1 MFLKPLKPI
10 VARIVSNLPSYTRQT
25 TEFLRP
31 IIEKRLTKMEELG
44 KTWDDAPNDMIMWL
58 MSEAK
63 GVERSLEGLTR
74 RMLLVN
80 FASIHTTSSAFTQV
94 LYRLLDN
101 PEYIE
106 PLRREVEAIVAEDG
120 WTKAAMDKMYK
131 IDSFIRETQRIDV
144 GGILGVTRR
153 TVRPFTFSN
162 GVTIPAGTLVS
173 LPLRAVHRDGE
184 TYPNPEE
191 FDGFRF
197 SKLREQESDA
207 TVAKHQAISTSP
219 EYLAFGLGR
228 HQCPGRFLAT
238 IQMKALLAHIIVT
251 YDVKFEEGK
260 GVPCERHVGV
270 FRFPGSAN
278 VLFRKRQ
285 K

>member
-1 MFLKPLKPI
+1 M
-10 VARIVSNLPSYTRQT
+10 Q
-25 TEFLRP
+25 
-31 IIEKRLTKMEELG
+31 
-44 KTWDDAPNDMIMWL
+44 
-58 MSEAK
+58 
-63 GVERSLEGLTR
+63 
-74 RMLLVN
+74 
-80 FASIHTTSSAFTQV
+80 AFTQV

-144 GGILGVTRR
+144 GGICLSAPSVAPQLLMLARKVGVTRR

-207 TVAKHQAISTSP
+207 TVAKHQTISTSL

-228 HQCPGRFLAT
+228 HQW
-238 IQMKALLAHIIVT
+238 
-251 YDVKFEEGK
+251 
-260 GVPCERHVGV
+260 
-270 FRFPGSAN
+270 
-278 VLFRKRQ
+278 
-285 K
+285 